1 MGGRQLSDAENGNP
15 RRDGVT
21 EPARRGDERTTL
33 MGHLQQERD
42 LVAWKVRDVPDEAL
56 RSVSTST
63 GLTLHGIV
71 RHLTNV
77 ERYWFR
83 EVFAGQKDLTYD
95 WTDDDPDG
103 EFHVPSD
110 VSMASLLDAYARE
123 GTLCDDVIAAASLD
137 AVSVKRAASLRW
149 IVLHMIEETARHL
162 GQMDLLREEADGAA
176 GYRPGSPMV
185 DPSQR

>member
-1 MGGRQLSDAENGNP
+1 MSDAKQEQNVL
-15 RRDGVT
+15 RDGVT
-21 EPARRGDERTTL
+21 EPARRGDERMTL
-33 MGHLQQERD
+33 MGLLQQERD
-42 LVAWKVRDVPDEAL
+42 LVAWRVRDVPDAVL

-83 EVFAGQKDLTYD
+83 EVFAGKTDLPYD

-103 EFHVPSD
+103 EFHVPAD
-110 VSMASLLDAYARE
+110 VTMASLLDAYARE
-123 GTLCDDVIAAASLD
+123 TALCDGVITAAPLD

-162 GQMDLLREEADGAA
+162 GQMDLLREQADGAT

-185 DPSQR
+185 EPSQR